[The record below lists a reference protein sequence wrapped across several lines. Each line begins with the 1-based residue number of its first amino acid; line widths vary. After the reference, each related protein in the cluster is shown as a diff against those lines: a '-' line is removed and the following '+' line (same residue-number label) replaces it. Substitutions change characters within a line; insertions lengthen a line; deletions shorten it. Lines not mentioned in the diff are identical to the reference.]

1 LVVSFALVFVSLIVL
16 VAVHNLLHLVQTV
29 EPLLVDLFCS
39 RDSILEVDGYLIC
52 VSGVIV
58 LSLNSS
64 NTVEVIFGFEF
75 KLVLVTAVLVF
86 R

>member
-1 LVVSFALVFVSLIVL
+1 MVVSFALVFVSLIVL

>member
-1 LVVSFALVFVSLIVL
+1 MVVSFALVFVSLIVL
-16 VAVHNLLHLVQTV
+16 VAVHDLLHLVQTV

-52 VSGVIV
+52 VFGVIV